1 MRNVFDRRSRELL
14 LAFLILSALVP
25 GLAGAADKLF
35 GVVNTQRILQEYE
48 AAKDAQEQVE
58 KFVRD
63 LDKEMEEKARALSRL
78 NEEFES
84 QKMLLA
90 EQAYAAKVKEL
101 EQQKEDYLR
110 FREQADQRVQ
120 QAYMEAMDPINRQ
133 VMTIAERLAKEEGFG
148 IIIDASA
155 FNILYLDPAVD
166 LTDKVLSALARGED
180 D

>member
-1 MRNVFDRRSRELL
+1 MRNAIDRRSGGLL
-14 LAFLILSALVP
+14 LAFLMLSALAP
-25 GLAGAADKLF
+25 GLAAAADRPF
-35 GVVNTQRILQEYE
+35 GVVDTQRILQEYE

-63 LDKEMEEKARALSRL
+63 LDKEIEEKARALSRL

-90 EQAYAAKVKEL
+90 EQAYTAKIKEL
-101 EQQKEDYLR
+101 EQHKEDYLR

-120 QAYMEAMDPINRQ
+120 QALMEAMGPINDQ

-155 FNILYLDPAVD
+155 FNILYLDPDVD
-166 LTDKVLSALARGED
+166 LTDKVLTALARGED

>member
-1 MRNVFDRRSRELL
+1 MRNTINRNRGGLL
-14 LAFLILSALVP
+14 LVFLLLSALAP
-25 GLAGAADKLF
+25 GLAGAADKDF
-35 GVVNTQRILQEYE
+35 GVVNTQRILEEYE

-63 LDKEMEEKARALSRL
+63 LDKEIEEKARALSRL

-90 EQAYAAKVKEL
+90 EEAYAAKMKEL
-101 EQQKEDYLR
+101 EQKKEEYLR

-120 QAYMEAMDPINRQ
+120 QAYMEAMGPINDQ
-133 VMTIAERLAKEEGFG
+133 VMTIAERIAKEDGFG
-148 IIIDASA
+148 IIIDASP
-155 FNILYLDPAVD
+155 FNILYLDSDVD
-166 LTDKVLSALARGED
+166 LTDRVLAALARGED

>member
-1 MRNVFDRRSRELL
+1 MTNLKNHPVSLV
-14 LAFLILSALVP
+14 LAAVVLTAV
-25 GLAGAADKLF
+25 LAPVAAQAADKDF
-35 GVVNTQRILQEYE
+35 GVVDTQRILTEYE
-48 AAKDAQEQVE
+48 AARDAQEQVE

-63 LDKEMEEKARALSRL
+63 LDKEIEEKARALSRL

-90 EQAYAAKVKEL
+90 EEAYAAKTREL
-101 EQQKEDYLR
+101 EQQKAEYLR

-120 QAYMEAMDPINRQ
+120 QAFMEQIGPINDQ
-133 VMTIAERLAKEEGFG
+133 VMTIAERIAKEEGFG

-166 LTDKVLSALARGED
+166 LTDKILAALARGED